1 MAPARE
7 SQTANVL
14 LAHAVANG
22 TRPAGDA
29 EFLYYLAFT
38 HGRLGRKAKA
48 KKLLRK
54 VLALDPKHA
63 DARSVLSFLSG

>member
-1 MAPARE
+1 MAPERE

-29 EFLYYLAFT
+29 EFLYYLAYT

-54 VLALDPKHA
+54 VLALDPEHA